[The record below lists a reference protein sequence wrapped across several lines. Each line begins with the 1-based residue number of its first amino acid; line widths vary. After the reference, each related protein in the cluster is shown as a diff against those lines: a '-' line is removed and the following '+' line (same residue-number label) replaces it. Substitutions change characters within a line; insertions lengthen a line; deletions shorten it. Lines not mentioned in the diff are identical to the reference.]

1 MYKTMCLIKKQ
12 KNEIS
17 LEKLYDKI
25 RESKTMYEDG
35 QYYCRIMLV
44 QGTQTTPI
52 AYQGIEKDVDSA
64 INAIPIRLEQELALT
79 SPASIRFEYI
89 LYSEIGSIPLKKNM
103 TILWEEYVDVTD
115 IIKQN
120 EAFVENTIEKAKQ
133 VVPKME
139 EIKIPNK

>member
-52 AYQGIEKDVDSA
+52 AYQGVEKDVDSA
-64 INAIPIRLEQELALT
+64 INAIPIRLKQELALT

-103 TILWEEYVDVTD
+103 TILWEEYVDVID

>member
-1 MYKTMCLIKKQ
+1 MCLIKKQ

-52 AYQGIEKDVDSA
+52 AYQGVEKDVDSA
-64 INAIPIRLEQELALT
+64 INAIPIRLKQELALT

-103 TILWEEYVDVTD
+103 TILWEEYVDVID

>member
-1 MYKTMCLIKKQ
+1 MCWIKKQ

-52 AYQGIEKDVDSA
+52 AFQGIEKDVGSA
-64 INAIPIRLEQELALT
+64 INAIPNRLEQELALT

-89 LYSEIGSIPLKKNM
+89 LYSEIGSLPLKKNM

-120 EAFVENTIEKAKQ
+120 EAFLENTIEKAKQ
-133 VVPKME
+133 VEPKME

>member
-1 MYKTMCLIKKQ
+1 MCLIKKQ

-64 INAIPIRLEQELALT
+64 INAIPIRLKQELALT

-103 TILWEEYVDVTD
+103 IILWEEYVDVTD

>member
-1 MYKTMCLIKKQ
+1 MCLIKKQ

-64 INAIPIRLEQELALT
+64 INAIPIRLKQELALT

-103 TILWEEYVDVTD
+103 TILR
-115 IIKQN
+115 
-120 EAFVENTIEKAKQ
+120 TIVKK
-133 VVPKME
+133 
-139 EIKIPNK
+139 

>member
-1 MYKTMCLIKKQ
+1 MCWIKKQ

-52 AYQGIEKDVDSA
+52 AFQGIEKDVDSA
-64 INAIPIRLEQELALT
+64 INAIPNRLEQELALT

-89 LYSEIGSIPLKKNM
+89 LYSEIGSLPLKKNM

-120 EAFVENTIEKAKQ
+120 EAFLENTIEKAKQ
-133 VVPKME
+133 VEPKME

>member
-64 INAIPIRLEQELALT
+64 INAIPIRLKQELALT

>member
-25 RESKTMYEDG
+25 RELKTMYEDG

-64 INAIPIRLEQELALT
+64 INAIPIRLKQELALT

-89 LYSEIGSIPLKKNM
+89 LYSEIGSLPLKKNM

-120 EAFVENTIEKAKQ
+120 EAFVENTIEKNKQ
-133 VVPKME
+133 VEPKME

>member
-1 MYKTMCLIKKQ
+1 MCLIKKQ

>member
-1 MYKTMCLIKKQ
+1 MCLIKKQ

-64 INAIPIRLEQELALT
+64 INAIPIRLKQELALT